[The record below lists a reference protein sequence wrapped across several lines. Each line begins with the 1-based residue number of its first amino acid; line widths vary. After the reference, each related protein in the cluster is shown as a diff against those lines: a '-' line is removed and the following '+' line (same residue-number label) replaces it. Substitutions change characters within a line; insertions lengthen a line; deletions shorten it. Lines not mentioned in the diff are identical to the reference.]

1 MTKDTVKNYTLY
13 KLRFWIGYGAL
24 LIILASVLVFAALYV
39 PGGFTPAEQ
48 QSALRSASLSLSHP
62 ETLLI
67 VDLPYHALQR
77 LSMSVFGLDSF
88 SVTLPSL
95 LFGLLAAI
103 GIVLVISRRF
113 SHTVGI
119 LTGGIITISA
129 FFISL
134 SATGDP
140 TVMMVFWPVAL
151 LTIASFGINRRK
163 LHPAAIYIGSITAA
177 LSLFTPFSIYILLAL
192 LIGGLLH
199 PHIRYL
205 FRKAPPEAIWT
216 GAVIIAVALGVI
228 AYGAYRDITLLT
240 DLLYRSSHFSLDIL
254 ANATLI
260 GSQLIDFSST
270 STTTTGLLAPVFG
283 LSALTLAGV
292 GVYSLAYWRHSVV
305 SYIVFSWT
313 LMLIPILLLN
323 PTSLA
328 LLIVPLTFLVAAGSN
343 YLLRYW
349 YKLFPRN
356 PYARIFALMP
366 VTILFACIILSGV
379 TRYFYA
385 FHYYAPLANAPSHD
399 TTLVERELRDNPSA
413 TLLVAPSEKP
423 WYRLYLDANH
433 LDDVALSDSTNRL
446 IHGGALTDDVIATKA
461 SSLTTSSAFIPSSV
475 TAWSNY
481 QGSSDRLYIYK
492 KTAR

>member
-1 MTKDTVKNYTLY
+1 MTKDTVKDYMLY

-39 PGGFTPAEQ
+39 PGGFTPDEQ
-48 QSALRSASLSLSHP
+48 ASALRSASLSLSHP
-62 ETLLI
+62 ETLLV

-77 LSMSVFGLDSF
+77 LSISVFGLSSF

-134 SATGDP
+134 AATGAP
-140 TVMMVFWPVAL
+140 TIMMVFWPVAL
-151 LTIASFGINRRK
+151 LTIASFGVNRRK
-163 LHPAAIYIGSITAA
+163 LHPAAVYIGSVVAA

-192 LIGGLLH
+192 FIGGLLH

-205 FRKAPPEAIWT
+205 FRKTPTEAIWT
-216 GAVIIAVALGVI
+216 GAVVIAAALGII
-228 AYGAYRDITLLT
+228 AYGAYRDIALLT
-240 DLLYRSSHFSLDIL
+240 DLVYRSSHFSLNIL
-254 ANATLI
+254 ANTILI
-260 GSQLIDFSST
+260 GTQLVDFSST
-270 STTTTGLLAPVFG
+270 STTNTGLLAPVFG

-356 PYARIFALMP
+356 PYARVFALMP

-399 TTLVERELRDNPSA
+399 TSLVEQELRDHPSA

-423 WYRLYLDANH
+423 WYRLYLDSNH
-433 LDDVALSDSTNRL
+433 LDNVALTDSTDRL
-446 IHGGALTDDVIATKA
+446 LRTGSLTDDVIATKA
-461 SSLTTSSAFIPSSV
+461 SNLTTSGALLPSRV

-481 QGSSDRLYIYK
+481 EGSSDRLYIYK
-492 KTAR
+492 KTEK